1 MIYALGFG
9 ARSTLLSLITSWI
22 DPERAGT
29 LYSAVFL
36 VEQIGML
43 IGEPLIQNLL
53 GVGIG
58 LQDPWMGLPFICIGV
73 STQRHRE
80 RSSIFDTLSPVVLS
94 DRPYLRLCNEAAS
107 QLSLRP

>member
-22 DPERAGT
+22 DPNRAGT

-36 VEQIGML
+36 VEQVGML
-43 IGEPLIQNLL
+43 VGEPLIQNLL

-58 LQDPWMGLPFICIGV
+58 LQGPWKGLPFICTGV
-73 STQRHRE
+73 S
-80 RSSIFDTLSPVVLS
+80 I
-94 DRPYLRLCNEAAS
+94 
-107 QLSLRP
+107 